1 MDRLIA
7 IDVVRFPEHHVKN
20 HQTETCN
27 KYDITAT
34 DFDISPDFLVR
45 GQFSLPHYCHAL
57 LRKTFTLCNNQ
68 LSEFLQYQVRMVQKP
83 WKWLEYLEI
92 LIRNNSP
99 LLSEMGLEHKTQYV
113 LDHVES
119 RQRAITRERVSGIEA
134 YVRDSMDVEF
144 DILCVRQRLQQ
155 VKSYEEKLHYLM
167 RLKVDYQL
175 HKPAFIC
182 ETSMPY
188 DRLIDLEI
196 ETLNLQRRQN
206 SDHEL
211 YFLLN
216 NDGGQK
222 CPTNLTVA
230 QLANLLR
237 ILNDDKILQI
247 GNKTA
252 FVKMIANNFLAKDG
266 KPISWKSLKNHFEQ
280 PVARVQ
286 GFWRERFFR
295 LYRRL
300 GLE

>member
-113 LDHVES
+113 PGPCGEPPKGHYAGKSFGDRS
-119 RQRAITRERVSGIEA
+119 
-134 YVRDSMDVEF
+134 
-144 DILCVRQRLQQ
+144 LC
-155 VKSYEEKLHYLM
+155 
-167 RLKVDYQL
+167 
-175 HKPAFIC
+175 A
-182 ETSMPY
+182 
-188 DRLIDLEI
+188 
-196 ETLNLQRRQN
+196 
-206 SDHEL
+206 
-211 YFLLN
+211 
-216 NDGGQK
+216 
-222 CPTNLTVA
+222 
-230 QLANLLR
+230 
-237 ILNDDKILQI
+237 
-247 GNKTA
+247 
-252 FVKMIANNFLAKDG
+252 
-266 KPISWKSLKNHFEQ
+266 
-280 PVARVQ
+280 
-286 GFWRERFFR
+286 R
-295 LYRRL
+295 LYGCGVRHPLRAPTL
-300 GLE
+300 ATSQILRGKTPLPDAAQSGLPTS